1 MVPINDYNGIE
12 IIREWEDIDVQLSYA
27 NTNIL
32 ASKSQIYI
40 INSETSILNPSCD
53 WSSLEDE
60 LQYYT

>member
-12 IIREWEDIDVQLSYA
+12 IIREWEDIDVQLRYA

-40 INSETSILNPSCD
+40 INSETSILNPS
-53 WSSLEDE
+53 
-60 LQYYT
+60 

>member
-12 IIREWEDIDVQLSYA
+12 IIREWEDIDVQLRYA
-27 NTNIL
+27 NTNIF
-32 ASKSQIYI
+32 AS
-40 INSETSILNPSCD
+40 NETSILNPSCD